1 MKSNV
6 TQLTHNL
13 VLIGGGHSHAIALKK
28 WGMNP
33 ISGVRLTLITDK
45 TYTPYSGMLPGQVA
59 GFYCFE
65 ETHID
70 LRRLTHFCQGNF
82 YLDRA
87 IELDLNNKQ
96 VICEAHPPIS
106 FDYLSIDIGSIPN
119 KNGILG
125 ASDYAIPAKPVHQ
138 FLTAWEQVKNTIKN
152 QPEQGYTLTIIGGG
166 AGGVELAF
174 NMRTCLTNIL
184 KSTGKDIDNLKI
196 NLIHKGDTL
205 LTGHSPWVTQKVESL
220 LLENKTTLYLN
231 ETVVEIKS
239 LFPNNYLI
247 SCASGLEITSNLVF
261 VVTQAS
267 APEWI
272 KKSGIKTDKKG
283 FILVNN
289 HLQSPS
295 HPYVFAAG
303 DIATMQNYSRPK
315 AGVFAVRQGQPLFNN
330 LQAII
335 LGNQL
340 QAYHP
345 QKNYLSLIGTGNKK
359 AIASWGSFGIE
370 SSWLWTWKDQIDR
383 EFMNQFANLSVEE
396 MGKNQPLKKTVIDPL
411 YNLKDSLFGDK
422 KNFQFPNHKNNN
434 FMPCSGCGSKVG
446 NSVLERTLKRLD
458 VYQNPEVSIGL
469 KSPDDAAIL
478 DVSERE
484 LLVET
489 IDYLP
494 NFLSDPFIFGQIT
507 ANHCLSDLW
516 AMGAT
521 AHSVSA
527 VVTLPYGVDSVIEEI
542 LYQLLQGCL
551 KVLNQYQVSLV
562 GGHTLQ
568 GEKLGFGLACNG
580 FILPNQILQKSG
592 MQEKELL
599 ILTKPLGIGTLLA
612 AEMIDEAKGDWID
625 NAIQSMLL
633 SNQKAS
639 EIFLEFEASACT
651 DITGF
656 GLLGHLIE
664 MMKSSQVSVKLQLD
678 KIPVLK
684 GAIKMLDKKI
694 TSSLYPKNLENKVYI
709 NHVKSF
715 EHLPQYSLLF
725 DPQTSGGLLASVPMK
740 NAQNSLQALKKG
752 GYTDSQIIG
761 QVIKKD
767 KKITCFLT

>member
-1 MKSNV
+1 MKSNL
-6 TQLTHNL
+6 TQLTHHL

-33 ISGVRLTLITDK
+33 IPGVRLTLITDR

-59 GFYCFE
+59 GFYQFE

-70 LRRLTHFCQGNF
+70 LRRLAYFCQANF

-96 VICEAHPPIS
+96 VICEEHPPIS
-106 FDYLSIDIGSIPN
+106 FDYLSIDIGSIPDKTN
-119 KNGILG
+119 ILG
-125 ASDYAIPAKPVHQ
+125 ASNYGIPAKPVHE
-138 FLTAWEQVKNTIKN
+138 FLTAWEGVKMTIKN
-152 QPEQGYTLTIIGGG
+152 QPKKVHTITIIGGG

-174 NMRTCLTNIL
+174 NMKACLTNIL
-184 KSTGKDIDNLKI
+184 QKTGNDINNLKI

-205 LTGHSPWVTQKVESL
+205 LRGHSHWVSHKVESL
-220 LLENKTTLYLN
+220 LLENKTNLYLN

-239 LFPNNYLI
+239 HFSNDYLI
-247 SCASGLEITSNLVF
+247 NCASGLTISSNWLF
-261 VVTQAS
+261 IVTQAS
-267 APEWI
+267 APEWV

-283 FILVNN
+283 FILVNDY
-289 HLQSPS
+289 LQSIS
-295 HPYVFAAG
+295 HPYVFATG
-303 DIATMQNYSRPK
+303 DIATMENYFRPK

-330 LQAII
+330 LQAIV
-335 LGNQL
+335 LGKKLKN
-340 QAYHP
+340 YHP
-345 QKNYLSLIGTGNKK
+345 QKHYLSLIGTGNKK
-359 AIASWGSFGIE
+359 AIASWGSFGLE
-370 SSWLWTWKDQIDR
+370 GSWLWKWKDKIDR
-383 EFMNQFANLSVEE
+383 KFMNQFKDLSVEE
-396 MGKNQPLKKTVIDPL
+396 MG
-411 YNLKDSLFGDK
+411 NLSQ
-422 KNFQFPNHKNNN
+422 FQQKSQLQGNKNNN
-434 FMPCSGCGSKVG
+434 FIPCNGCGSKIG

-458 VYQNPEVSIGL
+458 IYQNPDVCIGL
-469 KSPDDAAIL
+469 KSPDDGAII
-478 DVSERE
+478 DISEQE

-494 NFLSDPFIFGQIT
+494 SFLSDPLIFGRIT

-527 VVTLPYGVDSVIEEI
+527 VVTLPYGVDSIVEEI

-551 KVLNQYQVSLV
+551 KVLNQYQVSLI

-568 GEKLGFGLACNG
+568 GEKLGLGLACNG
-580 FILPNQILQKSG
+580 FILPNRILQKSG
-592 MQEKELL
+592 MEEQDLL

-612 AEMIDEAKGDWID
+612 AEMRYKTEGSWID

-664 MMKSSQVSVKLQLD
+664 MMKASQVSVELQLD
-678 KIPVLK
+678 KIPVLN
-684 GAIKMLDKKI
+684 GAIETLEQKI
-694 TSSLYPKNLENKVYI
+694 TSSLHPKNLDNQVYI
-709 NHVKSF
+709 KQDKNF
-715 EHLPQYSLLF
+715 ENSPQYSLLF
-725 DPQTSGGLLASVPMK
+725 DPQTSGGLLASVPFE
-740 NAQNSLQALKKG
+740 NAENCLQELRRV
-752 GYTDSQIIG
+752 GYSDSQIIG
-761 QVIKKD
+761 KVLKKD
-767 KKITCFLT
+767 RKITCFLT